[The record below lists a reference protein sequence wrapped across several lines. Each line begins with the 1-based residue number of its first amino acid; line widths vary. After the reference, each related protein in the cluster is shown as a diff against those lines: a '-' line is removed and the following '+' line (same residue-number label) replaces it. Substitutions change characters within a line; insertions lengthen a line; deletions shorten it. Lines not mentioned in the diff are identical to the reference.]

1 MLAMEQRTKVA
12 QIPPAATILA
22 VLALL
27 FAVPH
32 HIEVLPMWMSHAVA
46 LAILVPM
53 AAIAFARTN
62 VARWLRV
69 ERTMIQFFAEVYV
82 LNTAAELADMVGI
95 ITLHRPET
103 RAVSLLSSSLAIWVT
118 NVLAFGLVYWQIDR
132 GGPYAKATGTQRK
145 PDWTIPAAGVSGED
159 RVPDWRPRFVDYLF
173 LALTRRP
180 PSARQTPCRLPS
192 GRSC

>member
-1 MLAMEQRTKVA
+1 MD
-12 QIPPAATILA
+12 
-22 VLALL
+22 
-27 FAVPH
+27 VP
-32 HIEVLPMWMSHAVA
+32 AVA

-69 ERTMIQFFAEVYV
+69 ERTMILFFAGVYV

-145 PDWTIPAAGVSGED
+145 PRLAIPAAGVRGGS
-159 RVPDWRPRFVDYLF
+159 RPR
-173 LALTRRP
+173 LAAALRRLSVPRLQHSDRLQPDRRP
-180 PSARQTPCRLPS
+180 AAHPAGEVADDARKHNLARYAR
-192 GRSC
+192 RSSSESDQRHSVGMTSTCKI

>member
-1 MLAMEQRTKVA
+1 
-12 QIPPAATILA
+12 
-22 VLALL
+22 
-27 FAVPH
+27 
-32 HIEVLPMWMSHAVA
+32 MWMSHAVA

-69 ERTMIQFFAEVYV
+69 ERTMILFFAGVYV

-132 GGPYAKATGTQRK
+132 GGPHAKATGTQRK
-145 PDWTIPAAGVSGED
+145 PDWQFPQPESAED
-159 RVPDWRPRFVDYLF
+159 RVPDWQPRFVDYLF
-173 LALTRRP
+173 LAFNTATAFSPTDALPLTQRAKLLMMLE
-180 PSARQTPCRLPS
+180 STISLVTLVVVAARAINVIP
-192 GRSC
+192 